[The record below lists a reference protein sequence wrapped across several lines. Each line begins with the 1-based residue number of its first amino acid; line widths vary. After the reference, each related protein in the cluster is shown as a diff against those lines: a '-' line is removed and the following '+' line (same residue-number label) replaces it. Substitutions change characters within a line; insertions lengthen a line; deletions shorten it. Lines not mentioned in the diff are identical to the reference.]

1 MIERAAELLEQIKDP
16 SIQIPKVPHVED
28 VFAAKLAEIEGR
40 LTPEELRSFIELG
53 ALIWDR
59 STLLIPVI
67 RANMPETWSSG
78 RVIS

>member
-1 MIERAAELLEQIKDP
+1 MIDRVAELLEQMKDP

-53 ALIWDR
+53 ALIWGR
-59 STLLIPVI
+59 STLLIPVL
-67 RANMPETWSSG
+67 RLDRPDTWPSG
-78 RVIS
+78 RPIV

>member
-1 MIERAAELLEQIKDP
+1 MIDRVAELLEQMKDP

-59 STLLIPVI
+59 STLLIPVL
-67 RANMPETWSSG
+67 RLDRPDTWPSG
-78 RVIS
+78 RPIV